1 MSSVGRR
8 TAGCLARLQGARRTG
23 GTRATENAASVS
35 LRGPRGNVEQRG
47 AFPWGAHQRDQA
59 NAKRL
64 WTQDGGP
71 GNDSGIYRQPG
82 RALSKSLLAAWVD
95 LRPAAG

>member
-1 MSSVGRR
+1 MSGKA
-8 TAGCLARLQGARRTG
+8 AGSPRTG

-35 LRGPRGNVEQRG
+35 LRGPRGNVEERG

-59 NAKRL
+59 NGKRL
-64 WTQDGGP
+64 WAQDTGP
-71 GNDSGIYRQPG
+71 GDDGGIYRRPG
-82 RALSKSLLAAWVD
+82 RALSKSLLAARVD